1 MMIEEINSGY
11 EKTVVEEARKCALAT
26 IHAIYEKHKECDS
39 LSDVDIDK
47 VRDCLQ
53 CLAYFKTVDKTVD
66 K

>member
-1 MMIEEINSGY
+1 MKIEEINSGY

-47 VRDCLQ
+47 VRDSLQ
-53 CLAYFKTVDKTVD
+53 CLAYFKVDKD